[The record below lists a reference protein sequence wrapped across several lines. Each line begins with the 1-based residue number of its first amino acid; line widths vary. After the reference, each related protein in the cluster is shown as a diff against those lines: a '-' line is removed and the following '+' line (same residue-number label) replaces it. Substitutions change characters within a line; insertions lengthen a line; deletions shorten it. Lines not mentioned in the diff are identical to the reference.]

1 MYFKSAIICSNDIGT
16 KLSHRDVRRWHI
28 FADYICFMYEMVMV
42 KILSYGVLFLRLLA
56 HYACGN
62 KLNFLW
68 VLTLNRDPECSID
81 QYISTY
87 LFFSFQ
93 HVTMN
98 WSGCP
103 KYASWTTSRFWI
115 YPTIILN
122 SWMDWKSLN
131 FFLGSV
137 WPITK
142 SRLFSNW
149 INVFILNI

>member
-1 MYFKSAIICSNDIGT
+1 M
-16 KLSHRDVRRWHI
+16 VR
-28 FADYICFMYEMVMV
+28 V
-42 KILSYGVLFLRLLA
+42 KIYWLFGTIFRDSSSQYARIVINWIWVTLKKELGDPERLLILYSIHIQL
-56 HYACGN
+56 HY
-62 KLNFLW
+62 
-68 VLTLNRDPECSID
+68 T
-81 QYISTY
+81 TY
-87 LFFSFQ
+87 LFSSFQ

-98 WSGCP
+98 WSGCR

-137 WPITK
+137 WLITK